1 MGQDIFANSSL
12 PGPHSAAEM
21 SHGIAQVSQACASCA
36 PPILEHYQA
45 CVVTIAPAHVK
56 FGKLIILGLLYRMPE
71 QELYAPQ
78 VIEVMI
84 RATVLVNKR
93 LLVTQGDNTGN

>member
-1 MGQDIFANSSL
+1 MFVEHPTRENQHTAGYMGADIFANFSL
-12 PGPHSAAEM
+12 PELHRRANM
-21 SHGIAQVSQACASCA
+21 SHGIAEVSQARTSRA

-45 CVVTIAPAHVK
+45 YVVTITPAHVK
-56 FGKLIILGLLYRMPE
+56 FGKVIILGLLYRMPE

-84 RATVLVNKR
+84 
-93 LLVTQGDNTGN
+93 